1 MGGIGYSP
9 EGIVRVLECCR
20 NGGEEGE

>member
-1 MGGIGYSP
+1 MGEIGYSP